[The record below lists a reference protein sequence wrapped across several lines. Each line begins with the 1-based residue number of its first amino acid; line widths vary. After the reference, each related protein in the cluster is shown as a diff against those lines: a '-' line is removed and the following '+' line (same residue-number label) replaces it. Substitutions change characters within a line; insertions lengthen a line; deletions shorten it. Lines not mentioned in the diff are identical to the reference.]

1 MMLSKSCTQY
11 VRGSGRPSS
20 GHRTRKDQSSPQFPR
35 RAVLKNAQTTG
46 KLHSSPAL
54 IRLCSKS
61 SKLGFSIMW
70 TKKFQMFKLGLKKG
84 RGTRDQIANICWI
97 IEKAREFRKNI
108 YLCFIDYIKA
118 LTVWIITSWGK
129 LLKRWEYH
137 TILPVSW
144 ETCMQVKKQQL
155 EPDMEQWTPTLG
167 KEYDKALYCH
177 PANLTSMQST
187 SCKMPGWMNHKLESK
202 FPEEISTASDMQ
214 MIPL

>member
-1 MMLSKSCTQY
+1 M
-11 VRGSGRPSS
+11 P
-20 GHRTRKDQSSPQFPR
+20 KD
-35 RAVLKNAQTTG
+35 AQTAAQ
-46 KLHSSPAL
+46 LHSSPAL

-137 TILPVSW
+137 TILSVSW
-144 ETCMQVKKQQL
+144 ETCMWVKKQQL
-155 EPDMEQWTPTLG
+155 EPGMEQLIDSRLR
-167 KEYDKALYCH
+167 KEYDRAVYCH
-177 PANLTSMQST
+177 PVFLTYIYTEHIMRNAGLDKLTSRNQ
-187 SCKMPGWMNHKLESK
+187 ER
-202 FPEEISTASDMQ
+202 
-214 MIPL
+214 